1 MREAQKQDQPS
12 SAHPSGAH
20 PSGAHPPA
28 ANSAANKPGF
38 NNHHRGAPKFPHADA
53 AVVAPSVT
61 KPVNSQSDKGPE
73 HISSG
78 SYAKSHHLPP
88 GGSAPGLS
96 SGDGINKS
104 SASSLGGYTSL
115 SGKVD
120 VIPGLDF
127 TGDPMSHD
135 PPRQHMEPK
144 AMVAP
149 SMPSVPAQS
158 QDGTRTVH
166 KNMAMMLQL
175 LQSSVGSNKKL
186 SIDELAATLKVPID
200 ANTRMLLEN
209 LSGQLLVA
217 TKPSEEPSPV
227 DTSHG
232 RIPPEPTEHAPMYQ
246 DVTSHQYQPQ
256 DGAMGYPS
264 RNHDLEPVA
273 TGGAFAKQPDGA
285 SIGGAQD
292 KNAGIKA
299 ALAQLLAQQ
308 GVTVK
313 LGAKSFAPSGNPGS
327 TSPRATRVMS
337 DRGDGAATKG
347 LAQVPRGERLY
358 SQQTS
363 YGSQMSISEGNS
375 NSPPGGGN
383 FHGGSL
389 GGGAPAPPAET
400 MSVRAKV
407 QSFFEKSDQ
416 PPRHAAPQKPPTPQ
430 PHIFPIV
437 GHETHPRHPPGGS
450 YMGGGGSSAPRG
462 ILKGHF
468 HGAGSKGRDGI

>member
-12 SAHPSGAH
+12 SAHPTGSH

-28 ANSAANKPGF
+28 ANSAANKSGF

-53 AVVAPSVT
+53 AAVAPSVA
-61 KPVNSQSDKGPE
+61 KPVNSQSDKGPD

-96 SGDGINKS
+96 SGDGVNKS

-135 PPRQHMEPK
+135 LPRQHMDPK
-144 AMVAP
+144 PV
-149 SMPSVPAQS
+149 PSVPAQA
-158 QDGTRTVH
+158 QDGTRSVH

-200 ANTRMLLEN
+200 SNTRMLLEN

-217 TKPSEEPSPV
+217 TNPPEQPSPV
-227 DTSHG
+227 DTSLG
-232 RIPPEPTEHAPMYQ
+232 RNPPEPTEPAPMYQ
-246 DVTSHQYQPQ
+246 DVTSHQYQPP
-256 DGAMGYPS
+256 DGAMGYPN
-264 RNHDLEPVA
+264 RNHDLELVA
-273 TGGAFAKQPDGA
+273 SGGAFAKQPDGA
-285 SIGGAQD
+285 SVGGAQD

-313 LGAKSFAPSGNPGS
+313 LGATSFAPSGKPGA

-383 FHGGSL
+383 FHGGPL

-437 GHETHPRHPPGGS
+437 GHETHPRHPPGGG